1 MDNLLQRYHLMLK
14 RWFHQW

>member
-1 MDNLLQRYHLMLK
+1 MDNLLHMLK